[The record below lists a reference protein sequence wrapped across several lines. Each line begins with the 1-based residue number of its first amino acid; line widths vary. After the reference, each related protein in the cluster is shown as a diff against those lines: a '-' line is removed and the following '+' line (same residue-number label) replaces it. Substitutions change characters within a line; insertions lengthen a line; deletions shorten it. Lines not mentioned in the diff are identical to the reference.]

1 MSASFLDVVVWMCAF
16 LISLRTSLF
25 FAPLERPRRDSV
37 DGSRTGSVEVDA
49 VGVDDV
55 SSGENN
61 LVARQ
66 LPKTL
71 TSCINQ
77 RTPFTHRYLLTSS
90 AGS

>member
-1 MSASFLDVVVWMCAF
+1 MCLF
-16 LISLRTSLF
+16 DLSRGLSLF
-25 FAPLERPRRDSV
+25 FAPLERPRRDSA
-37 DGSRTGSVEVDA
+37 DGSGTGSVEVDA

-77 RTPFTHRYLLTSS
+77 RAPFTHRFLLASS

>member
-1 MSASFLDVVVWMCAF
+1 MCLF
-16 LISLRTSLF
+16 DFSKDLSLF

-37 DGSRTGSVEVDA
+37 DGSGTGSVEVDA

-77 RTPFTHRYLLTSS
+77 RTPSTHRFLLTSS